1 MIKAVIF
8 DLDGLMVDTEQMCY
22 QLFKKVGKEH
32 NIDVTVEFYRL
43 LIGSNSY
50 ILDEV
55 SKIYPFT
62 HEICKLVEPVRED
75 WFYEYFKNPG
85 DCNKPGLQ
93 ELYNYLKANGY
104 KIAIAS
110 SSRHKYI
117 HKVLN
122 HLGFEFVPDAIVGG
136 DEVKIAKPDP
146 AVFLKASEMLNTPVE
161 ECLVL
166 EDSRNGIIAAHRA
179 NIKSIFIEDMVL
191 PDDLMKSYFDIQL
204 DSLHDVINY
213 LEKQRAN

>member
-8 DLDGLMVDTEQMCY
+8 DLDGLMVDTEQMCF
-22 QLFKKVGKEH
+22 QLYKKVGKEH
-32 NIDVTVEFYRL
+32 NLDIDLDFYRL

-50 ILDEV
+50 ILQEV

-62 HEICKLVEPVRED
+62 YDICGWVEPLRED
-75 WFYEYFKNPG
+75 WFYEYFKSPG

-93 ELYNYLKANGY
+93 ELYNYLKENGY

-122 HLGFEFVPDAIVGG
+122 HLGFDFVPDAIVGG

-146 AVFLKASEMLNTPVE
+146 AVFLKAAEMLNVPVE

-179 NIKSIFIEDMVL
+179 NIKSIFIEDLVI
-191 PDDLMKSYFDIQL
+191 PDDLMKSYYDTQL
-204 DSLHDVINY
+204 NDLTEVIDYLKEDSN
-213 LEKQRAN
+213 K